1 MGICESTTANQVKL
15 NPGNNSETKNNY
27 IIAEI
32 YIEEKDINTE
42 KQIINSYG
50 ENLRQLENI

>member
-15 NPGNNSETKNNY
+15 NPGNNSETKNNS